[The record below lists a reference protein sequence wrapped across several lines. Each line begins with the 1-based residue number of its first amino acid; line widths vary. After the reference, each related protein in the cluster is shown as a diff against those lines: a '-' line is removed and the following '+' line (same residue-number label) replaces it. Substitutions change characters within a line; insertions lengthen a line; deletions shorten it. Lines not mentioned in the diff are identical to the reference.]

1 MSFFSGM
8 RVGSRWSRGLFSCAL
23 AALLSGLLVAPARA
37 DAIAT
42 RSATLSAAP
51 DGYRL
56 EAAFDIR
63 MPAGLLEAVNR
74 GLPAHFVVEFELSK
88 ARRYWFDDRPVKLAR
103 TYTLTYLPLLK
114 QYRLVSGSAS
124 QSFRRVEDALQAL
137 ARVRS
142 WPVAD
147 VGALE
152 PGAAYT
158 AAIRLRLDTAR
169 LPKPLQLSAVASQE
183 WSFASDW
190 YRWSVDP

>member
-1 MSFFSGM
+1 MSVVNGARASVAG
-8 RVGSRWSRGLFSCAL
+8 SRGLLACVVAL
-23 AALLSGLLVAPARA
+23 ALWAVAVAPARA

-42 RSATLSAAP
+42 RSAAVSAAP

-63 MPAGLLEAVNR
+63 MPVGLLEAVNR
-74 GLPAHFVVEFELSK
+74 GVPVHFVVEFELSK
-88 ARRYWFDDRPVKLAR
+88 ARWYWFDDRPVKLAR
-103 TYTLTYLPLLK
+103 AYTLSYLPLLK

-142 WPVAD
+142 WPVAEA
-147 VGALE
+147 GALE

-158 AAIRLRLDTAR
+158 AALRLRVDTAR

-183 WSFASDW
+183 WSLASDW